1 MTGYGRD
8 VIKKGSTTITI
19 EMSSVN
25 HRFLDISMQT
35 PRSLLYMEDKIKKII
50 QQKFTRGRIEVFVN
64 IEGEQFVN
72 QSLTTNWKL
81 LNEYMEII
89 QQIKDKYNLAGDIPL
104 TMISSLPEIISVQKL
119 EDKSQ
124 DIDDLLLD
132 CMSRVC
138 ERVLAT
144 RKKEANYIIKDI
156 KERMAT
162 IQQTVSLLND
172 TKHVIIEDYRKRV
185 SERIEDFLLGEVIDE
200 NRLHQEIAYLIERGD
215 ITEEIIRLFG
225 HIEHFFNVLQTGGAI
240 GRKLDFIIQEMHRET
255 NTIGSK
261 SMDTEISKKVV
272 FLKGEIEKIK
282 EQIQNIE

>member
-132 CMSRVC
+132 CMSHVC